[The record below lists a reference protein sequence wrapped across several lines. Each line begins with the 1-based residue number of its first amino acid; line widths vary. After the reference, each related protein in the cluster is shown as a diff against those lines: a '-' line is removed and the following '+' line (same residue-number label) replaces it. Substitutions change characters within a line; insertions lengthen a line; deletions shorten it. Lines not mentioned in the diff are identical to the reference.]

1 MEEPYFSTTNT
12 TDPTTRLAFEMRKAE
27 YEFWVSQVPKL
38 DSDFELVTQ
47 SLYRTTGV
55 NEGRIGHILMALHRL
70 EELPELQALQHRLY
84 HLDLDRII
92 AINKS
97 LNRLGNP
104 MPEVVARID
113 EQLTAYLTPT
123 RPNQAMRTQAQIKR
137 KLNELINLADD
148 TLAVTQGPT
157 QPRYTM
163 ENWGDNTSAVTL
175 SADPAVIASVDK
187 CVRQT
192 ALELDCSLADAAVA
206 LLTGRTQAPEIIL
219 NAYKATDVPNSP
231 AFIESVGWLDPARS
245 NALPYTKIREMD
257 PNHEV
262 KGYVTPA
269 AMAAYLEGFD
279 GTCRYPGCN
288 RPASACQKDHRINHA
303 DGGPTTPA
311 NLACLCQHHHNVKTD
326 GRAFYVMDPHTR
338 DIIWLFEDGTWTT
351 TEPSGPLAPKNKNWV
366 QTFAQTMTAH
376 RARAYEEAQELMRQQ
391 KTTPREEE

>member
-27 YEFWVSQVPKL
+27 YEFWVNQVPEL
-38 DSDFELVTQ
+38 DSDFELVTN

-70 EELPELQALQHRLY
+70 EELPKLQALQHRLY

-104 MPEVVARID
+104 TPEVVARID

-123 RPNQAMRTQAQIKR
+123 RPNQTMRTQAQIKR

-187 CVRQT
+187 CIRQT
-192 ALELDCSLADAAVA
+192 ALELDCSLAD
-206 LLTGRTQAPEIIL
+206 R
-219 NAYKATDVPNSP
+219 K
-231 AFIESVGWLDPARS
+231 SV
-245 NALPYTKIREMD
+245 
-257 PNHEV
+257 V
-262 KGYVTPA
+262 
-269 AMAAYLEGFD
+269 
-279 GTCRYPGCN
+279 
-288 RPASACQKDHRINHA
+288 
-303 DGGPTTPA
+303 
-311 NLACLCQHHHNVKTD
+311 
-326 GRAFYVMDPHTR
+326 
-338 DIIWLFEDGTWTT
+338 
-351 TEPSGPLAPKNKNWV
+351 
-366 QTFAQTMTAH
+366 
-376 RARAYEEAQELMRQQ
+376 
-391 KTTPREEE
+391 

>member
-1 MEEPYFSTTNT
+1 MEDPYFSTTNT
-12 TDPTTRLAFEMRKAE
+12 KDPTTRLAFEMRKTE
-27 YEFWVSQVPKL
+27 YEFWTEQIPDL

-55 NEGRIGHILMALHRL
+55 NQGRIGHILMALYRL
-70 EELPELQALQHRLY
+70 EELPQLKELQHQLY
-84 HLDLDRII
+84 HLDLDRLI

-104 MPEVVARID
+104 TPEVVARID

-123 RPNQAMRTQAQIKR
+123 RANQAMRTQAQIKR
-137 KLNELINLADD
+137 KINELINLEDD
-148 TLAVTQGPT
+148 TLVVKKGPT

-163 ENWGDNTSAVTL
+163 ENWGNNTAAMTL
-175 SADPAVIASVDK
+175 SADPSVMACIDK
-187 CVRQT
+187 CIKET
-192 ALELDCSLADAAVA
+192 ALNLDCSLADAAIS
-206 LLTGRTQAPEIIL
+206 LLPGNTEAPQVIL

-245 NALPYTKIREMD
+245 NALPYSKIREMNPD
-257 PNHEV
+257 KEV

-269 AMAAYLEGFD
+269 DMAAYLEGFD

-288 RPASACQKDHRINHA
+288 RPATGRQKDHRINHA

-311 NLACLCQHHHNVKTD
+311 NLACLCQHHHNIKTD

-338 DIIWLFEDGTWTT
+338 DIIWLFEDGTWTV
-351 TEPSGPLAPKNKNWV
+351 TEPSGPLAEKNKNWV
-366 QTFAQTMTAH
+366 QTFAQTITAH
-376 RARAYEEAQELMRQQ
+376 RARAYEEAHEAQE
-391 KTTPREEE
+391 KTKTAPKEED